1 MSFLKSPSLSTL
13 KVLVRNVL
21 VGDFQIP
28 TIFINCNHVIWLL
41 GTMVARKPTD
51 QIDCAPFV
59 VGMITVL
66 KQFHSEFTEQFFA
79 CCGQYVRSLVEAAAT
94 K

>member
-1 MSFLKSPSLSTL
+1 
-13 KVLVRNVL
+13 
-21 VGDFQIP
+21 
-28 TIFINCNHVIWLL
+28 
-41 GTMVARKPTD
+41 MVPRKPTD
-51 QIDCAPFV
+51 QVDCAPFV

-79 CCGQYVRSLVEAAAT
+79 CCGQYVRSLVEATAI

>member
-1 MSFLKSPSLSTL
+1 MDMTLVYLGISFIYFFFHLFHS
-13 KVLVRNVL
+13 
-21 VGDFQIP
+21 I
-28 TIFINCNHVIWLL
+28 TIGAMFP
-41 GTMVARKPTD
+41 RKPTD

-66 KQFHSEFTEQFFA
+66 KQFHCEFTEQFFA
-79 CCGQYVRSLVEAAAT
+79 CCGQYVRSLVEAAAL